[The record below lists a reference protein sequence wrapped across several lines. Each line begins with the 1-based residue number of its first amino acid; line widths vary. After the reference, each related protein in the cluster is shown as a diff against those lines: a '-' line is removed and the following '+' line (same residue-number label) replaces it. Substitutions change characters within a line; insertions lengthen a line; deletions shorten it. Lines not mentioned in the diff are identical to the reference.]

1 MNKEK
6 KLNKQLSLKTY
17 LKRSWKPNVLMFFI
31 IILGSLCLT
40 LWGLSSANALTALA
54 DYNIKGFFKW
64 ILIMGVIFLFWVAQI
79 YLETWQFSA
88 TVQQMNIEMRKDISK
103 NVSDLDYETF
113 FKNESGTYVSWMI
126 NDVGTINEYGYANL
140 SMVTSQ
146 VFNIMFSSIAL
157 LSFHYTLNISVI
169 LLAVIMLIV
178 PNLFKR
184 RLNNQMLSVTSVNEK
199 MTTKLTDLMNG
210 FSTILSLNLKDYII
224 NNTVRESQKVAKEKV
239 AYAKYSGVMSATTNG
254 VSLISQVLIISLAGY
269 LFFKNIVPIG
279 TLTAAQYFSA
289 TIFSSLTGLSAN
301 LVEFKTTSPIFEK
314 FNVKNKLSKNTNSS
328 YQFKRCIEMKNI
340 QFAYDDVPILKDF
353 SLTVHKGGKYAII
366 GESGSGK
373 SSILNLLIGY
383 LTEYQG
389 SIQMDGIDYDDIK
402 PEALRDNFT
411 YISQQPHIF
420 SGSVKENI
428 TLGVEYSQ
436 EEINQVLE
444 FTGLTNWIKSLPAQE
459 DTYISYN
466 SQNISGGQKQRIALA
481 RGIIRGREIILLD
494 EATSAIDKSSSVEI
508 ERRLVRSNYTVV
520 MITHRLNDE
529 ISKELDYIYQ
539 IK

>member
-1 MNKEK
+1 M
-6 KLNKQLSLKTY
+6 
-17 LKRSWKPNVLMFFI
+17 LMFFI

-520 MITHRLNDE
+520 MITHRLNDV

>member
-1 MNKEK
+1 
-6 KLNKQLSLKTY
+6 
-17 LKRSWKPNVLMFFI
+17 
-31 IILGSLCLT
+31 
-40 LWGLSSANALTALA
+40 
-54 DYNIKGFFKW
+54 
-64 ILIMGVIFLFWVAQI
+64 
-79 YLETWQFSA
+79 
-88 TVQQMNIEMRKDISK
+88 
-103 NVSDLDYETF
+103 
-113 FKNESGTYVSWMI
+113 
-126 NDVGTINEYGYANL
+126 
-140 SMVTSQ
+140 
-146 VFNIMFSSIAL
+146 
-157 LSFHYTLNISVI
+157 
-169 LLAVIMLIV
+169 
-178 PNLFKR
+178 
-184 RLNNQMLSVTSVNEK
+184 
-199 MTTKLTDLMNG
+199 
-210 FSTILSLNLKDYII
+210 
-224 NNTVRESQKVAKEKV
+224 
-239 AYAKYSGVMSATTNG
+239 MSATTNG

-340 QFAYDDVPILKDF
+340 QFAYDDVPIIKDF
-353 SLTVHKGGKYAII
+353 SLMIHKGRKYAII

-428 TLGVEYSQ
+428 TLGMEYSQ

-520 MITHRLNDE
+520 MITHRLNDV

-539 IK
+539 IKYLNNIRL

>member
-1 MNKEK
+1 
-6 KLNKQLSLKTY
+6 
-17 LKRSWKPNVLMFFI
+17 
-31 IILGSLCLT
+31 
-40 LWGLSSANALTALA
+40 
-54 DYNIKGFFKW
+54 
-64 ILIMGVIFLFWVAQI
+64 
-79 YLETWQFSA
+79 
-88 TVQQMNIEMRKDISK
+88 
-103 NVSDLDYETF
+103 
-113 FKNESGTYVSWMI
+113 
-126 NDVGTINEYGYANL
+126 
-140 SMVTSQ
+140 
-146 VFNIMFSSIAL
+146 
-157 LSFHYTLNISVI
+157 
-169 LLAVIMLIV
+169 
-178 PNLFKR
+178 
-184 RLNNQMLSVTSVNEK
+184 
-199 MTTKLTDLMNG
+199 
-210 FSTILSLNLKDYII
+210 
-224 NNTVRESQKVAKEKV
+224 
-239 AYAKYSGVMSATTNG
+239 
-254 VSLISQVLIISLAGY
+254 
-269 LFFKNIVPIG
+269 
-279 TLTAAQYFSA
+279 
-289 TIFSSLTGLSAN
+289 
-301 LVEFKTTSPIFEK
+301 
-314 FNVKNKLSKNTNSS
+314 
-328 YQFKRCIEMKNI
+328 MKNI

-389 SIQMDGIDYDDIK
+389 SIQMDGIDYADIK

-436 EEINQVLE
+436 EEINQVLD
-444 FTGLTNWIKSLPAQE
+444 FTGLTNWIKSLPTQE

-494 EATSAIDKSSSVEI
+494 EATSAIDKSSSAEI